1 MKPDLYNKKI
11 RPVVQ
16 NPRLWQNKTTFQIPQ
31 DACKYTK
38 QYFCELSWDSD
49 ILARC
54 LKTDKFSVSVPKGV
68 YYIDKLNAEIFG
80 SRYSKQTEDYST
92 MGKWHGADSHRVGT
106 QKNQKAWGHNDPKG
120 EHKSRNKA
128 RKNYNKILK

>member
-16 NPRLWQNKTTFQIPQ
+16 NPRLWQNTTTFQIPQ

-49 ILARC
+49 ILAWC
-54 LKTDKFSVSVPKGV
+54 LKTDKFSVSVPKVV

-80 SRYSKQTEDYST
+80 SRCSKQTEDYSK
-92 MGKWHGADSHRVGT
+92 MGKWHGADISHREIRSRGDT
-106 QKNQKAWGHNDPKG
+106 TIPKG
-120 EHKSRNKA
+120 NLNQGTKLERTITKFWSNGK
-128 RKNYNKILK
+128 